1 MSPDDETVFVYCPDE
16 LKDTP
21 TFDGLLTEAG
31 KPCWSCGKMAPPPY
45 EPWHKDRRIWLVIAF
60 AISMIIL
67 VYVLP
72 LIL

>member
-1 MSPDDETVFVYCPDE
+1 MTDFVYCPSE

-45 EPWHKDRRIWLVIAF
+45 ESVWKDRSLLYVIAF
-60 AISMIIL
+60 AIGMIAL
-67 VYVLP
+67 VYLLP